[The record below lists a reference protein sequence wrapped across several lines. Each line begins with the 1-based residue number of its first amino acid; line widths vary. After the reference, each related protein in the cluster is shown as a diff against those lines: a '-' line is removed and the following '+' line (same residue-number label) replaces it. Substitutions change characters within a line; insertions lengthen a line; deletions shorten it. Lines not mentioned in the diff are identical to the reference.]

1 MEEVKQG
8 VRGAIDMTRGSPT
21 RLILRFSLPL
31 LVGNI
36 FQQLYNMV
44 DSVVVG
50 RFVGSS
56 ALTAVST
63 GFPIIYL
70 LSSLFIGFSVGAT
83 IMIAQYIGAGDR
95 AAVSRKVD
103 TIVQRPAPGHPAA
116 DHPGRRGVR
125 SAAHPDPGAGGGL

>member
-50 RFVGSS
+50 R
-56 ALTAVST
+56 L
-63 GFPIIYL
+63 
-70 LSSLFIGFSVGAT
+70 
-83 IMIAQYIGAGDR
+83 
-95 AAVSRKVD
+95 
-103 TIVQRPAPGHPAA
+103 
-116 DHPGRRGVR
+116 
-125 SAAHPDPGAGGGL
+125 